1 LTKPSAPHSWSS
13 AYPIAAPIATTL
25 GAMICIPIGA
35 TIAKSLLPLVGAA
48 GATAL
53 RMSFASLMLAIYW
66 RPWRVRLKAAALRSI
81 VVYGVAMGCMNLC
94 FYAAL
99 RTVPLGIVVAVE
111 FTGPLAVALLASSR
125 GIDYLWITLAA
136 LGLAVLLPLG
146 DAHGSLGGRVAGET
160 AASVDPVGLA
170 FALGAGFFWAIYIVF
185 GRRAG
190 AQVGGRS
197 TAVGILIGT
206 LVILPFGIVE
216 AGSRLL
222 SPSLLPAAI
231 GVALLSSA
239 LPYSLEMFAL
249 PRIPTRTFGVL
260 MSLEPALAAII
271 GFGFLGEHLTVW
283 QWAAILSIMLATGGS
298 AATSPQRVPLRPQID

>member
-1 LTKPSAPHSWSS
+1 LARLSWSN
-13 AYPIAAPIATTL
+13 AYPVAAPTAVVM
-25 GAMICIPIGA
+25 GAMICIPVGA

-53 RMSFASLMLAIYW
+53 RMSLASLMLLVYW
-66 RPWRVRLKAAALRSI
+66 RPWRMRPTLRTLGAI

-111 FTGPLAVALLASSR
+111 FTGPLAVAMIASSR
-125 GIDYLWITLAA
+125 GIDFLWIALAV
-136 LGLAVLLPLG
+136 LGLAVLLPF
-146 DAHGSLGGRVAGET
+146 GG
-160 AASVDPVGLA
+160 ASGTVNLVGLA
-170 FALGAGFFWAIYIVF
+170 YALGAGFCWAIYILF
-185 GRRAG
+185 GKRAG
-190 AQVGGRS
+190 AQAGGQT
-197 TAVGILIGT
+197 TALGAIIGT
-206 LVILPFGIVE
+206 MIILPLGIAE

-249 PRIPTRTFGVL
+249 TRLPTRTFGVL
-260 MSLEPALAAII
+260 MSLEPAIAALV
-271 GFGFLGEHLTVW
+271 GFGFLGERLTGW
-283 QWAAILSIMLATGGS
+283 QWAAILSIMLASGGS
-298 AATSPQRVPLRPQID
+298 AATSPARAALRPQID

>member
-1 LTKPSAPHSWSS
+1 M
-13 AYPIAAPIATTL
+13 AAAL

-53 RMSFASLMLAIYW
+53 RMSFASLLLAIFW
-66 RPWRVRLKAAALRSI
+66 RPWRMRPSAAALRSI
-81 VVYGVAMGCMNLC
+81 AVYGVAMGCMNLC

-125 GIDYLWITLAA
+125 GIDYGWIALAV
-136 LGLAVLLPLG
+136 LGLVVLLPLG
-146 DAHGSLGGRVAGET
+146 IPHGGISGSG
-160 AASVDPVGLA
+160 AAAVDPIGLA
-170 FALGAGFFWAIYIVF
+170 YALGAGFCWAIYILF
-185 GRRAG
+185 GKRAG
-190 AQVGGRS
+190 AQVGGQS
-197 TAVGILIGT
+197 TAVGVLVGT
-206 LVILPFGIVE
+206 LVILPFGIAE

-222 SPSLLPAAI
+222 SPALLPAAV

-249 PRIPTRTFGVL
+249 PRLPTRTFGVL
-260 MSLEPALAAII
+260 MSLEPAMAALV
-271 GFGFLGEHLTVW
+271 GFGFLGERLSIW

-298 AATSPQRVPLRPQID
+298 AATSPRPAAPRPQID

>member
-1 LTKPSAPHSWSS
+1 MTKSSEPPSWSS
-13 AYPIAAPIATTL
+13 AYPVAAPIAATL
-25 GAMICIPIGA
+25 GAMICIPFGA

-66 RPWRVRLKAAALRSI
+66 RPWRMRFKVEALRSI

-99 RTVPLGIVVAVE
+99 RTIPLGITVAVE
-111 FTGPLAVALLASSR
+111 FTGPLAVALFASSR
-125 GIDYLWITLAA
+125 GIDYLWIALAV
-136 LGLAVLLPLG
+136 LGLAALLPLG
-146 DAHGSLGGRVAGET
+146 DPHGAM
-160 AASVDPVGLA
+160 AVDPIGLA
-170 FALGAGFFWAIYIVF
+170 YALGAGFCWAIYIVF
-185 GRRAG
+185 GKRAG
-190 AQVGGRS
+190 AQVGGQS
-197 TAVGILIGT
+197 TALGVLVGT
-206 LVILPFGIVE
+206 LVILPFGIAD

-249 PRIPTRTFGVL
+249 PRMPTRTFGVL
-260 MSLEPALAAII
+260 MSLQPAMAALV
-271 GFGFLGEHLTVW
+271 GFGFLGERLTVW

-298 AATSPQRVPLRPQID
+298 AATSPPSAPFRPQID